1 MKLHLS
7 MGVLLW
13 ICCMFSGHLFL
24 GTPLSGCSCI
34 FQQSADL
41 NFKNFPFGGYHAPTS
56 QSHWTKQTVKNW
68 IFGEKRKWLDK
79 SQKVCYVWAK
89 KGGVMC
95 DTIEEWRKIWR
106 RTDLCFEKWHNNW
119 GEFLPNTRKSQ
130 NLQFSGLF
138 LIKVFN
144 VSAKKL

>member
-1 MKLHLS
+1 
-7 MGVLLW
+7 
-13 ICCMFSGHLFL
+13 
-24 GTPLSGCSCI
+24 
-34 FQQSADL
+34 
-41 NFKNFPFGGYHAPTS
+41 
-56 QSHWTKQTVKNW
+56 
-68 IFGEKRKWLDK
+68 
-79 SQKVCYVWAK
+79 
-89 KGGVMC
+89 MC